1 MNPVQEDQTMKA
13 LRILFLLCLATTAAQ
28 AGFTCLD
35 GTNMACLDDG
45 DTICPVTAKCVDKA
59 AVCLDESRCDSDRG
73 YICGSEYDAVL
84 SDHQKTVDQ
93 YNQLLSENV
102 DLREDRLE
110 KRNCVI
116 NSASLKDAIKC
127 VRQD

>member
-1 MNPVQEDQTMKA
+1 
-13 LRILFLLCLATTAAQ
+13 
-28 AGFTCLD
+28 
-35 GTNMACLDDG
+35 MACLEEG
-45 DTICPVTAKCVDKA
+45 DSICPQYAKCVDKA
-59 AVCLDESRCDSDRG
+59 AICLDESACDSPNG
-73 YICGSEYDAVL
+73 YICSSEYDAVL

-102 DLREDRLE
+102 SLRNERLE

-127 VRQD
+127 VRSKETYQYSR

>member
-1 MNPVQEDQTMKA
+1 MRNF
-13 LRILFLLCLATTAAQ
+13 IFLFLLSVLSAGAR
-28 AGFTCLD
+28 AGFTCPD

-45 DTICPVTAKCVDKA
+45 DTVCPLSAKCVDRA
-59 AVCLDESRCDSDRG
+59 AVCLDEPRCDSDRG
-73 YICGSEYDAVL
+73 YICGTDYDAVL

-102 DLREDRLE
+102 SLRNERLE

-127 VRQD
+127 VRRD